1 MLDNTIK
8 VRITNEELYRL
19 GFEKVIYNGKEYVD
33 KSPLFLDSTCPL
45 SQAYYELAARK
56 AYRQQK
62 AYEARKEKEK
72 MKGKRK

>member
-56 AYRQQK
+56 AYVS
-62 AYEARKEKEK
+62 RKYMKQEKK
-72 MKGKRK
+72 KRK

>member
-33 KSPLFLDSTCPL
+33 KSPLFWIQHVRYPKLIMS
-45 SQAYYELAARK
+45 
-56 AYRQQK
+56 
-62 AYEARKEKEK
+62 
-72 MKGKRK
+72 

>member
-1 MLDNTIK
+1 MLVNTIK

-62 AYEARKEKEK
+62 AYELRQE
-72 MKGKRK
+72 KRK